1 MANEYIFFDE
11 GLRDSFVRFVAE
23 RGVAGS
29 LRADEID
36 GFVVALPDDLDDD
49 LEDAIEDE
57 YEVLMAAQRDLVEAG
72 EGGEAK
78 KLMGV
83 SVVLPDGETRM
94 VRLPGDYAR
103 RLLEQF
109 TIDEIRDMVTAIA
122 RDVAV
127 PLTGPICRQP

>member
-11 GLRDSFVRFVAE
+11 ALRDRFVRFAAE

-29 LRADEID
+29 LRADAID

-57 YEVLMAAQRDLVEAG
+57 YEALMAAQRDLVEAG
-72 EGGEAK
+72 EGDGAK

-83 SVVLPDGETRM
+83 SVILPDGQTRM

-109 TIDEIRDMVTAIA
+109 TIDEIREMVTAIA

-127 PLTGPICRQP
+127 PLSGPICRQP